1 MAHDGRMGTA
11 VVTGAGQGLGRATA
25 ERLARDGHHVA
36 AVDRDGAA
44 ARRTADAVGG
54 DGYECDVTDAAAVD
68 ALAESIGPVEILVN
82 NAGIW
87 RFHDLQGGTL
97 GDVDDVISVNLV
109 GVVNCT
115 RAFARTMESNG
126 AIVNLS
132 SNAAHGTPPGVG
144 IYPATKAAV
153 EAFTKQCALE
163 LGSRGIRV
171 NAVGP
176 GMIVTEGSAVN
187 YEGERGE
194 ARARA
199 VPIKRVGQPDD
210 IANVIGFLTGP
221 DAAYV
226 SGQVIYVDGGLSA
239 GVAIL

>member
-1 MAHDGRMGTA
+1 MGTA

-25 ERLARDGHHVA
+25 ERLSRDGHRIVA
-36 AVDRDGAA
+36 IDRDGDAAERTAA
-44 ARRTADAVGG
+44 ALGG
-54 DGYECDVTDAAAVD
+54 TGYACDVTDAAAVD
-68 ALAESIGPVEILVN
+68 AVAEAIGPVQTLVN

-87 RFHDLQGGTL
+87 RFHDLQGGSL
-97 GDVDDVISVNLV
+97 GDVDDVIAVNLV

-115 RAFARTMESNG
+115 RAFARTMTSPG

-163 LGSRGIRV
+163 LGPRGIRV

-176 GMIVTEGSAVN
+176 GMIVTEGTVMN
-187 YEGERGE
+187 YEGEKGE

-199 VPIKRVGQPDD
+199 VPIKRVGQPED
-210 IANVIGFLTGP
+210 IANVIGFLAGP
-221 DAAYV
+221 DADYV

-239 GVAIL
+239 GHAIL